1 MDVNSKKPVGLGTNV
16 SFSHGCFVDWASVPA
31 GFDWV
36 VICALR
42 VVATNYQ
49 PLKEDPEGI
58 VGLIP
63 VSADD
68 LNENCMALELLV
80 TDLGK
85 QLMFLSEQRVVHPRY
100 GTGLITPMLVF
111 ARPED
116 PEAQA
121 HGVLDIERMKAEDK
135 FFEDGSVNL
144 SS

>member
-1 MDVNSKKPVGLGTNV
+1 MDVNSKKPVGLGMNV
-16 SFSHGCFVDWASVPA
+16 SFSHGCFVDWVSVPA

-36 VICALR
+36 VISALR

-63 VSADD
+63 VSDDD
-68 LNENCMALELLV
+68 LDEDCMALELLV
-80 TDLGK
+80 TELGK
-85 QLMFLSEQRVVHPRY
+85 QLMFLSEQRVVPPHY

-144 SS
+144 TS

>member
-1 MDVNSKKPVGLGTNV
+1 MGFGSG
-16 SFSHGCFVDWASVPA
+16 W
-31 GFDWV
+31 FDWV

-42 VVATNYQ
+42 VVATNYK

-63 VSADD
+63 VSDDD
-68 LNENCMALELLV
+68 LNEDCMALELLV

-85 QLMFLSEQRVVHPRY
+85 QLMFLSEQRVVPPRY

-135 FFEDGSVNL
+135 LFEDGSVNL

>member
-49 PLKEDPEGI
+49 PLKEDPE
-58 VGLIP
+58 
-63 VSADD
+63 
-68 LNENCMALELLV
+68 
-80 TDLGK
+80 
-85 QLMFLSEQRVVHPRY
+85 
-100 GTGLITPMLVF
+100 
-111 ARPED
+111 
-116 PEAQA
+116 AQA

>member
-42 VVATNYQ
+42 VIAVNYQ
-49 PLKEDPEGI
+49 PLREDPEGI

-63 VSADD
+63 VSDDD
-68 LNENCMALELLV
+68 LSEDHIALELLV
-80 TDLGK
+80 TDLGN
-85 QLMFLSEQRVVHPRY
+85 QLMFLSEQRVVPPHY
-100 GTGLITPMLVF
+100 GAGLITPMLVF

-144 SS
+144 TS